1 MKASTFTL
9 FATIAARTAAFTPSA
24 HSGSAFSR
32 NMSANSVPL
41 ANGAMSFDR
50 VCREWR
56 CKYTGDKATSES
68 LEAISKLVDEYLPK
82 IKAVSSGVTV
92 NRLVCGACL
101 DFKLMTT
108 VSTINATK
116 LWLSESRS
124 ICLFLTIEAHKP
136 VDIPSRCLYYLFN
149 IQVPLEDFGPWEK
162 SGYAPEEEFLEKLRA
177 IEGVSQVETQTIT
190 NMVI

>member
-1 MKASTFTL
+1 MKAAIYLAVSSL
-9 FATIAARTAAFTPSA
+9 FALASSFAPISSSCRVTSLGMA
-24 HSGSAFSR
+24 
-32 NMSANSVPL
+32 VDL

-68 LEAISKLVDEYLPK
+68 LEAIAKVVDEFLPE
-82 IKAVSSGVTV
+82 IKNASKDVTV

-108 VSTINATK
+108 V
-116 LWLSESRS
+116 
-124 ICLFLTIEAHKP
+124 
-136 VDIPSRCLYYLFN
+136 
-149 IQVPLEDFGPWEK
+149 PLEDFGPWEEK
-162 SGYAPEEEFLEKLRA
+162 GFAPEAEFLEKLKA
-177 IEGVSQVETQTIT
+177 IDGVSQVETQTIT

>member
-1 MKASTFTL
+1 MKTSIAFL
-9 FATIAARTAAFTPSA
+9 FAAATRT
-24 HSGSAFSR
+24 SAFAP
-32 NMSANSVPL
+32 SANSAFTRSLSTNAVPL

-68 LEAISKLVDEYLPK
+68 LEEISKLVDEYLPQ
-82 IKAVSSGVTV
+82 IKSVSSDATV

-108 VSTINATK
+108 V
-116 LWLSESRS
+116 
-124 ICLFLTIEAHKP
+124 
-136 VDIPSRCLYYLFN
+136 
-149 IQVPLEDFGPWEK
+149 PLDDFGPWEEK
-162 SGYAPEEEFLEKLRA
+162 GFAPESEFLEKLKA

>member
-108 VSTINATK
+108 V
-116 LWLSESRS
+116 
-124 ICLFLTIEAHKP
+124 
-136 VDIPSRCLYYLFN
+136 
-149 IQVPLEDFGPWEK
+149 PLEDFGPWEK